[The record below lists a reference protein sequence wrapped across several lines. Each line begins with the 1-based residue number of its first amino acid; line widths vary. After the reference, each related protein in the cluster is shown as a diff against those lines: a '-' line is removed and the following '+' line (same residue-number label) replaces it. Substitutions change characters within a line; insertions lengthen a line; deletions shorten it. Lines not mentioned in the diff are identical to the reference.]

1 MSVKK
6 STALLV
12 MVISLALLLETGCGT
27 RYNRATTP
35 TMSRPYSIPVV
46 EAALLGT
53 QLTHVLPC
61 KMVIDLTSQE
71 VPPLISQV
79 L

>member
-1 MSVKK
+1 MLAKK

-12 MVISLALLLETGCGT
+12 MVIGLVLFLETGCGT

-46 EAALLGT
+46 EAALLGI
-53 QLTHVLPC
+53 QALPC
-61 KMVIDLTSQE
+61 KMVMNLTSQGM
-71 VPPLISQV
+71 PPLISQV
-79 L
+79 R